1 MEPADGSLAGGIGV
15 CLPHPDSG
23 GAPPR
28 PVGGKAVGGTLTA

>member
-15 CLPHPDSG
+15 CQPHPDSG